1 MRAILI
7 DDEPLATDRLAT
19 GLAVIPGITVVAT
32 AMNGTDGLHL
42 IEQLKPDIVFLD
54 IEMPGMN
61 GIELAEQLSR
71 LPDPPETI
79 FITAFDRFAT
89 QAFTVEAADYLLKP
103 VSAERLSLAVARAIK
118 RWGLRRAVSRNHEL
132 ERQLQVT
139 APIPAV
145 DATPDADGYVSA
157 LWVPVKAGRVLL
169 PVASINFIEA
179 ARDYVLLHTDL
190 KAHILRAKM
199 TDLERKLDPQQVL
212 RVHRSFMVRIAN
224 VAGVERPGRGALR
237 LRMRDG
243 TAIQVGPLYID
254 DAIRSLGLDRGA
266 VTWDEPVQA

>member
-19 GLAVIPGITVVAT
+19 GLAVIPGITVGAT

-157 LWVPVKAGRVLL
+157 LWVQVKAGRVLL